1 MGGQPKALL
10 ALGGRTFL
18 ERIADAVS
26 PHVKDVAA
34 IGGTNRSIHRGSIHY
49 IPDLWREAGPL
60 GGIVT
65 ALRVTRRRYVFVVPC
80 DAPCFDGRAI
90 VLARELIG
98 GADAAIFQVAGRL
111 NATFALY
118 RRSTCLPVLRAA
130 LKAGRYRLLDAV
142 AGLRAVII
150 SEREWRE
157 AGIAASTF
165 LSANTPEEL
174 ARLTAH
180 YETRTSLR

>member
-10 ALGGRTFL
+10 RLGGRTFL
-18 ERIADAVS
+18 ERIADEAR
-26 PHVKDVAA
+26 PYVKDVAA
-34 IGGTNRSIHRGSIHY
+34 IGGTNRSFRRAAIHHV
-49 IPDLWREAGPL
+49 PDLWQDAGPL
-60 GGIVT
+60 GGIAT

-90 VLARELIG
+90 SLSRELIG

-118 RRSTCLPVLRAA
+118 RRRSCLPVLRGA
-130 LKAGRYRLLDAV
+130 LEAGRYRLLDAV
-142 AGLRAVII
+142 TGLRTVII
-150 SEREWRE
+150 SEAEWRK
-157 AGIAASTF
+157 AGIPASAF

-174 ARLTAH
+174 AQLTAH
-180 YETRTSLR
+180 YETATPIQ